1 MIPSRDVTRRSRLL
15 VIIFT
20 LCAFLANA
28 ADEREPV
35 RDREGLRRWM
45 NAHLG
50 QPRFVSAA
58 WGIKIVS
65 LASGAT
71 LFEENAGKLL
81 KPASNAK
88 LFTGAMA
95 LDRLGPAYRIRT
107 SLYAK
112 ASPDAAG
119 QINGDV
125 IVFGRGD
132 PSFAARFNN
141 GNHTDNLRS
150 LAEALASS
158 GVKRIRGGLIADESH
173 FRGPPLGSGW
183 MWDDLENY
191 YGAEVSALTVE
202 DNVVDLVL
210 KPGEVAGMPV
220 KILTLP
226 QTTYLSFSNR
236 TMTRTADEP
245 SRIRVYRPLGENVVY
260 LHGGISLGHSNVYDA
275 VTVHRPALW
284 FGELLR
290 EALARRGIKVDGR
303 VQAVDWLDRE
313 IAPRST
319 NDWREIA
326 HVESPPLKEI
336 LPRMMKPSQNL
347 YAHLL
352 LLQVG
357 ARILETNAGF
367 RTTENAGLAELEKFI
382 QEAGIRAGEVLLEE
396 GSGLSRGALLTPNA
410 TVQLLTHM
418 NGHAQREIFQA
429 SLPVAGI
436 DGTLR
441 RRMSGTTAAG
451 NVRAKTGTLRYV
463 YALSGYVTTAAG
475 EPLVF
480 SLMLNNYDADESEA
494 RPALDAI
501 AIMLAGIA
509 EKLR

>member
-1 MIPSRDVTRRSRLL
+1 
-15 VIIFT
+15 
-20 LCAFLANA
+20 
-28 ADEREPV
+28 
-35 RDREGLRRWM
+35 
-45 NAHLG
+45 
-50 QPRFVSAA
+50 
-58 WGIKIVS
+58 
-65 LASGAT
+65 
-71 LFEENAGKLL
+71 
-81 KPASNAK
+81 
-88 LFTGAMA
+88 
-95 LDRLGPAYRIRT
+95 
-107 SLYAK
+107 
-112 ASPDAAG
+112 
-119 QINGDV
+119 
-125 IVFGRGD
+125 
-132 PSFAARFNN
+132 
-141 GNHTDNLRS
+141 
-150 LAEALASS
+150 
-158 GVKRIRGGLIADESH
+158 KRIRGGLIADESH

-236 TMTRTADEP
+236 TVTRTADEP

-260 LHGGISLGHSNVYDA
+260 LHGGISLGHSNVYEA

-290 EALARRGIKVDGR
+290 EALARRGIKVDGT

-319 NDWREIA
+319 NDWRELA

-357 ARILETNAGF
+357 ARVMETNASF
-367 RTTENAGLAELEKFI
+367 RVTENAGLAELEKFI

-441 RRMSGTTAAG
+441 RRMSGTTAAE

-501 AIMLAGIA
+501 AVMLSGIT